1 MLLNLAESNKQL
13 SNERDKLERLKGE
26 LIKARDQAK
35 IAEQQKSNFINNMSH
50 EVRTP
55 LAAITEY
62 SQLIVDCI
70 PEAQRRYLSRFA
82 NIVELNSRLLF
93 TLVSD
98 VLDIASLERT
108 EISIQKKQVD
118 LDKLCQ
124 MAVDSVRPLMKPEVE
139 VNFLRGEKNAE
150 IPADEHRITQILTNL
165 LSNGIKFTER
175 GHVTLFYEIST
186 EKRLVRFTV
195 EDTGIGIPAGQEE
208 TIFENFRQLDST
220 VRGTGMGLYIVRLI
234 SRLLGAS
241 VTVDSSYR
249 QGARFVFTL
258 PY

>member
-1 MLLNLAESNKQL
+1 
-13 SNERDKLERLKGE
+13 
-26 LIKARDQAK
+26 
-35 IAEQQKSNFINNMSH
+35 
-50 EVRTP
+50 
-55 LAAITEY
+55 
-62 SQLIVDCI
+62 
-70 PEAQRRYLSRFA
+70 
-82 NIVELNSRLLF
+82 
-93 TLVSD
+93 
-98 VLDIASLERT
+98 
-108 EISIQKKQVD
+108 
-118 LDKLCQ
+118 

-150 IPADEHRITQILTNL
+150 IPTDEHRITQILTNL

-258 PY
+258 PRS